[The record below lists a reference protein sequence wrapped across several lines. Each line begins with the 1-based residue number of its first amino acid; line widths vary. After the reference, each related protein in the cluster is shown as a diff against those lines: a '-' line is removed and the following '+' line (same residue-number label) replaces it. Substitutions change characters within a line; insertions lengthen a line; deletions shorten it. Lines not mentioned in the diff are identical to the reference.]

1 MSAKLFIGTTL
12 AVAIGATIALAIAGL
27 YVQNQVTAETASN
40 TTLGSIL
47 SLFGYKPTTT
57 TTT

>member
-1 MSAKLFIGTTL
+1 MFIGITI
-12 AVAIGATIALAIAGL
+12 AVAIGTTIALAIAGV
-27 YVQNQVTAETASN
+27 YVQNQVNTATAGN

-57 TTT
+57 TA